1 VAEEG
6 QYYYGVGRR
15 KESVV
20 TARIYADSPHLAGI
34 TVNDKPLEEYFLS
47 PEQQR
52 RAKAPLTLLDKD
64 NQHRI
69 TLHARGGGL
78 SGQADAALLAIAN
91 AFVAMDPQLRAT
103 LKRAGYIKRDGRV
116 KERKK
121 YGLKRARKAPQYTK
135 R

>member
-1 VAEEG
+1 MAKDE

-20 TARIYADSPHLAGI
+20 TARIYSGGQAGI
-34 TVNDKPLEEYFLS
+34 AVNDKPMEDYFLS
-47 PEQQR
+47 EEQQGR
-52 RAKAPLTLLDKD
+52 VKAPLTLLDKD
-64 NQHRI
+64 GQYRI
-69 TLHARGGGL
+69 TLHTRGGGL

-91 AFVAMDPQLRAT
+91 ALVAMDPQLRST
-103 LKRAGYIKRDGRV
+103 LKRAGYIKRDARV

>member
-1 VAEEG
+1 MDKNK

-15 KESVV
+15 KESTA
-20 TARIYADSPHLAGI
+20 TARIYTDGPSEVTVNGIPLEQYFNHERMQQRVLAPLRLLEQDSEYGI
-34 TVNDKPLEEYFLS
+34 TLQV
-47 PEQQR
+47 
-52 RAKAPLTLLDKD
+52 
-64 NQHRI
+64 
-69 TLHARGGGL
+69 RGGGL

-91 AFVAMDPQLRAT
+91 ALVVLNPDVRST
-103 LKRAGYIKRDGRV
+103 LKRAGYIKRDPRA

>member
-1 VAEEG
+1 MAGKE
-6 QYYYGVGRR
+6 QYHYGVGRR

-20 TARIYADSPHLAGI
+20 TARIYNSGQAGI
-34 TVNDKPLEEYFLS
+34 TVNDKPLEEYFLHE
-47 PEQQR
+47 EQQER
-52 RAKAPLTLLDKD
+52 VKAPLKLLDKD
-64 NQHRI
+64 GQYRI
-69 TLHARGGGL
+69 TLHGRGGGL

-91 AFVAMDPQLRAT
+91 ALVALDPQLRST
-103 LKRAGYIKRDGRV
+103 LKRAGYIKRDARV

>member
-1 VAEEG
+1 MAEDA

-20 TARIYADSPHLAGI
+20 TARIYADSGRQAAV

-52 RAKAPLTLLDKD
+52 RAKAPLRLLDKD
-64 NQHRI
+64 NQYRI

-91 AFVAMDPQLRAT
+91 ALVAMDPQLRAT
-103 LKRAGYIKRDGRV
+103 
-116 KERKK
+116 
-121 YGLKRARKAPQYTK
+121 
-135 R
+135 